1 MKLLKQFN
9 EDAMGAGDISTSSFP
24 LFSKFVSRSVPLT
37 AKPILIKYER
47 TKKKQKN
54 TGVKALKLGESLRSL
69 FELDDNTS
77 QQSDPS
83 FDSTE
88 VISRLKSL
96 EDRDSAAVRDS
107 TTFGLE
113 DDNGDIVRVTIS
125 NDQAQEFE
133 KALQSFMADVDN
145 NDELPE
151 IAELLFKLKDQ
162 FNFVNVEWPEIAED
176 EEEDQTIEGDDG
188 MGGETDPSIGQ
199 DIPTDDVPMDGE
211 VAQDASVN
219 TGDLLTQVIDM
230 MRADAEA
237 RKADAEARTAEAKNR
252 EAEAAVSQAHSR
264 VKHEEELLDMDTYNK
279 SRKEEEKETKRLAQ
293 LAQWRQD
300 VQKDSGSDEDFGLT
314 QSITG
319 GNNNRGIGHE
329 ENEEIRRPPTQKT
342 PATNKTLNGRV
353 HPHEVARFILNRM
366 R

>member
-24 LFSKFVSRSVPLT
+24 LFSKFVQRSTPQPV
-37 AKPILIKYER
+37 KPILIKYEK
-47 TKKKQKN
+47 TKKKQKK
-54 TGVKALKLGESLRSL
+54 TGVGALNLGESLRSL
-69 FELDDNTS
+69 FELDDS
-77 QQSDPS
+77 SAQQSNPA

-96 EDRDSAAVRDS
+96 EDKDSAEVRDS

-133 KALQSFMADVDN
+133 KALQAFMANVDN
-145 NDELPE
+145 DEELPE

-162 FNFVNVEWPEIAED
+162 FNIVNVVWPEIAED
-176 EEEDQTIEGDDG
+176 EEETQTIEGGDG
-188 MGGETDPSIGQ
+188 MGG
-199 DIPTDDVPMDGE
+199 DINQPGNEEAVPMDDIPMDDG
-211 VAQDASVN
+211 ASTDASVN

-252 EAEAAVSQAHSR
+252 EAEAAVNQAHSR

-279 SRKEEEKETKRLAQ
+279 SRKEEEKESKRLAQ
-293 LAQWRQD
+293 LAQWRRD
-300 VQKDSGSDEDFGLT
+300 VQKDSSEDEDFGLT

-319 GNNNRGIGHE
+319 GHE
-329 ENEEIRRPPTQKT
+329 ENEEIRRPTSQKA
-342 PATNKTLNGRV
+342 PVTNKTLNGRV